1 LIEHKKRLHGGV
13 LSDIEANASDGV
25 SYASPRQHEDQDQHS
40 KSASVERSSPHEDQA
55 QLLHG
60 VTSNATSND
69 PEKLK
74 TQLRML
80 RMKRNELQE
89 ALVELDTD
97 IMETERSLL
106 DAICA

>member
-1 LIEHKKRLHGGV
+1 MEHKKRLHGGV
-13 LSDIEANASDGV
+13 LSDIKANASDGV
-25 SYASPRQHEDQDQHS
+25 SYASPRQHEDQNQHS
-40 KSASVERSSPHEDQA
+40 KSASVERSSSHDNQA
-55 QLLHG
+55 QVLRG
-60 VTSNATSND
+60 VTSNATSSD

-80 RMKRNELQE
+80 RVKKSELEE